1 MEAMNFCKIGLVTTG
16 SLPSSYQSDYEARDK
31 DIVVEGYATGTWST
45 NVFYGPLGAFS
56 FRRVDHM
63 NNEDLAVPMFRS
75 SVERLRSE
83 EEQIETLE
91 TELGRARERAIA
103 DGTAPSREQKQKW
116 LVVVKENSSTD
127 DSARLTSDLPCR
139 ASAEDAS

>member
-31 DIVVEGYATGTWST
+31 DIVVEGYATGSVST
-45 NVFYGPLGAFS
+45 NLFYAPLGAFL

-63 NNEDLAVPMFRS
+63 NNEDLAVRMFRS

-91 TELGRARERAIA
+91 TEMYVLMEWRSCGGLFVR
-103 DGTAPSREQKQKW
+103 
-116 LVVVKENSSTD
+116 
-127 DSARLTSDLPCR
+127 
-139 ASAEDAS
+139 